1 MAERYPR
8 DSALVVSHAQSVSSA
23 LLLLLLMLIRR
34 GHCLVRGEID
44 SLTGL
49 TSFGHLLNIEFLDL
63 SRNQI
68 DSLRRE
74 SRPYLCNTCAA
85 QT

>member
-1 MAERYPR
+1 MCKLYPTPYTPAEADQSWPFP
-8 DSALVVSHAQSVSSA
+8 DSGQ
-23 LLLLLLMLIRR
+23 
-34 GHCLVRGEID
+34 ID

-49 TSFGHLLNIEFLDL
+49 TSFGHLLNIEYLDL

-74 SRPYLCNTCAA
+74 LRPYLCNASAA